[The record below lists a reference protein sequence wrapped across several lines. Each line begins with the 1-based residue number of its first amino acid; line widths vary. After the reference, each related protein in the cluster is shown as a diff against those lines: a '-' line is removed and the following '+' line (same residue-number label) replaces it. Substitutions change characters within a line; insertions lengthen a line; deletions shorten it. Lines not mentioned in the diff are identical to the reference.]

1 MKAILFEEPGDPDV
15 MYMGDTL
22 KPVLQENQ
30 VLVKVMA
37 TALNRA
43 DTMQRMG
50 NYPPPAGASPILG
63 LEMSGIVEEVSTGI
77 DKFKVGDRV
86 CALLDGGGYAQYV
99 TVREEMLMK
108 VPDTMSFKEAAAIP
122 EVFLTAYQ
130 ALVYHMDIQ
139 SDETILIHAGASGV
153 GTAAIQIARER
164 GLYIFTTAS
173 KSKHEICSSLG
184 AHHIIDYK
192 SESYKTVI
200 YDSEKKAVD
209 AVLDMIAGANF
220 SDNLD
225 VMKLDGRMVMLAAL
239 GGLHAVDTNVAQIVW
254 KRLKLM
260 GSTLRSRSL
269 QYKIKLTTD
278 FVTDYW
284 QLFQEGTFKPMIHSV
299 IHWSDVVGAHEMM
312 ERNENAGK
320 IVMLVD

>member
-1 MKAILFEEPGDPDV
+1 MKAILFEEPGDPSV

-22 KPVLQENQ
+22 KPILQENQ

-50 NYPPPAGASPILG
+50 QYPPPAGASPILG
-63 LEMSGIVEEVSTGI
+63 LEMSGIVEEVSAGVHRV
-77 DKFKVGDRV
+77 KVGDRV

-99 TVREEMLMK
+99 SVHKDMLMK

-130 ALVYHMDIQ
+130 ALVYHMDVQ
-139 SDETILIHAGASGV
+139 ADETILIHAGASGV

-173 KSKHEICSSLG
+173 KAKHTVCSSLG
-184 AHHIIDYK
+184 AHHMIDYK
-192 SESYKTVI
+192 TESYKNVI
-200 YDSEKKAVD
+200 YGSEKKSVH

-220 SDNLD
+220 GDNLD
-225 VMKLDGRMVMLAAL
+225 VLALDGRMVMLAAL
-239 GGLHAVDTNVAQIVW
+239 GGLHAVDANVGQVVW
-254 KRLKLM
+254 KRLQVM
-260 GSTLRSRSL
+260 GSTLRSRSEE
-269 QYKIKLTTD
+269 YKIKLTAD
-278 FVTDYW
+278 FVADYW
-284 QLFQEGTFKPMIHSV
+284 HLFHESKMKPLIHSV
-299 IHWSDVVGAHEMM
+299 IHWADVVGAHEMM